1 MTAPG
6 VLRIAQFSDLHYG
19 PRHLAEADRC
29 FAAAIDRAIAL
40 GVDAAVIS
48 GDATDHALDL
58 HAPAALLLITQ
69 VRRLAEHCLVLMLQG
84 TWSHEPPGT
93 LALFRMLGARWPVQ
107 VADRIGTVV
116 LLDDGRWWTP
126 GPNSGAPESF
136 CGGGGVA
143 AQLPDGAWALFNCL
157 PSVNKAAVAAV
168 VGGAAA
174 GPAVGE
180 HLALLLQGLAP
191 GHRLARR
198 QGVPSVVV
206 SHGTVFGCVSEHG
219 VPMAGFDH
227 EFTTG
232 ALFAA
237 GAQAVMLG
245 HIHRHQAW
253 MREGTDG
260 RQCIAY
266 PGSIGRFHHGEQGD
280 KGFLAWELTPEGAN
294 CRLEPTPA
302 RRTMDIVFDGRPDLD
317 ALRTAVEGQD
327 LTGVAVRM
335 RWTVADEDRHEIDR
349 SAIQGILKSA
359 AELKLEGRVVPVVR
373 TRSPG
378 IAQRPNLAD
387 KVRAWADCTE
397 VRPEPL
403 VACLEQIVGMEPMDI
418 VSALIG
424 AEADTL
430 EIRPQPTTEATARE
444 ALSLEALSL
453 EVPGADQ
460 TVSQSSQGEP
470 TCNPCC

>member
-1 MTAPG
+1 VSGPR

-58 HAPAALLLITQ
+58 HAPAALRLITE
-69 VRRLAEHCLVLMLQG
+69 VRRLADHCPVLMLQG

-93 LALFRMLGARWPVQ
+93 LALFRLLGARWPVH
-107 VADRIGTVV
+107 VADRIAQVV
-116 LLDDGRWWTP
+116 LLADGRWWTP
-126 GPNSGAPESF
+126 GARSSALDTLSASAGVGAHLPE
-136 CGGGGVA
+136 
-143 AQLPDGAWALFNCL
+143 GARALFSCL

-168 VGGAAA
+168 VGAAAA

-180 HLALLLQGLAP
+180 HLAMLLQGLAP
-191 GHRLARR
+191 GHRVARR
-198 QGVPSVVV
+198 QGVPSVVA

-245 HIHRHQAW
+245 HIHRHQTW
-253 MREGTDG
+253 VQDGTDG

-280 KGFLAWELTPEGAN
+280 KGFLVWELTSEGAC

-302 RRTMDIVFDGRPDLD
+302 RRTMDILFEGRPDLE

-327 LTGVAVRM
+327 LTGVAVRV
-335 RWTVADEDRHEIDR
+335 RWTVADEDRHEVDR
-349 SAIQGILKSA
+349 SAIQGILQGAS
-359 AELKLEGRVVPVVR
+359 ELRLEGRVVPVLR

-387 KVRAWADCTE
+387 KVRAWAECTE
-397 VRPEPL
+397 VRPEPML
-403 VACLEQIVGMEPMDI
+403 ACLERILGTEPMDI
-418 VSALIG
+418 VAALVGAVEDAGDSAAPPTGEAAVVG
-424 AEADTL
+424 AL
-430 EIRPQPTTEATARE
+430 P
-444 ALSLEALSL
+444 LEAP
-453 EVPGADQ
+453 VVDQ
-460 TVSQSSQGEP
+460 TLDRSPQGEP